1 MNAMMGLILRILKM
15 LVTKINLVVVS
26 AGKEDISE
34 SRKGNQTDSEE
45 GKLKFRKDIEFSNRK
60 QKIWRRR
67 M

>member
-1 MNAMMGLILRILKM
+1 M

-45 GKLKFRKDIEFSNRK
+45 GKLKFRKDIEFSNIK
-60 QKIWRRR
+60 QKNWRKR